1 MILIR
6 YAARRSR
13 LRDACRLHLSADGH
27 LLNRTLDLERW
38 RRYLWVDSE
47 RRFAYCGIGKVGS
60 TTWTRHLLR
69 LKGEDGADKKYRYKE
84 KLIQYNSFLGEF
96 EPKRNLGTFCAP
108 NKTRQG
114 SFH

>member
-1 MILIR
+1 MILVR

-38 RRYLWVDSE
+38 QRYLWVDSE

-69 LKGEDGADKKYRYKE
+69 LKGEDGADRLKGEDGADKNYRCKE
-84 KLIQYNSFLGEF
+84 KHKQWFSW
-96 EPKRNLGTFCAP
+96 
-108 NKTRQG
+108 
-114 SFH
+114 